1 MMASTPNDDGPRR
14 ILLVEDDRD
23 VRSIVELALVD
34 LGGMEVLTCATG
46 TEALRKLKSYQADMV
61 LLDLALPD
69 MDGVALAA
77 SMSGPDAPWT
87 PPPPVVFLTGS
98 PERARQ
104 AAATEP
110 SVIGV
115 LAKPFDP
122 MTLAVSLH
130 ALWDGWKQSET
141 KRARRRWF
149 KG

>member
-1 MMASTPNDDGPRR
+1 MKASTPNTEDGPRR

-46 TEALRKLKSYQADMV
+46 TEALRRLKTYHADMI
-61 LLDLALPD
+61 LLDLTLPD
-69 MDGVALAA
+69 MDGADLAA
-77 SMSGPDAPWT
+77 AMSGPDAPRT

-104 AAATEP
+104 AAAAE
-110 SVIGV
+110 SGVIGV

-122 MTLAVSLH
+122 MTLAVSLQV
-130 ALWDGWKQSET
+130 LWDGWKKSEA
-141 KRARRRWF
+141 RARRKWF
-149 KG
+149 